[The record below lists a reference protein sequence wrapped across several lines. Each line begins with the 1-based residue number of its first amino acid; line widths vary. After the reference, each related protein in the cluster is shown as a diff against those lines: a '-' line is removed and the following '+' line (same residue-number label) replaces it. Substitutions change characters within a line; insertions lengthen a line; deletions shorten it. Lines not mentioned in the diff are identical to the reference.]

1 MTKETAFKAVIA
13 EIPAQLDLDQMDV
26 LNRKVDQMLRL
37 MDDQVHLQKVSLL
50 EAGHMLRFNGPKG
63 RRISLSLPDAQDDY
77 VQRVI
82 LRTRSFYE
90 VRLLATVEAMG
101 IVGKDSVVCDVGANI
116 GNHTIY
122 FGTADQA
129 TTFLAKFGYKP
140 SPIGLNDV
148 IFRV

>member
-1 MTKETAFKAVIA
+1 MVTKKTAFKAVIA

-90 VRLLATVEAMG
+90 ARLLATVEAMG
-101 IVGKDSVVCDVGANI
+101 DRRQRQRRVRRGGEYRQPHHLFWHVHGRGQGA
-116 GNHTIY
+116 
-122 FGTADQA
+122 
-129 TTFLAKFGYKP
+129 
-140 SPIGLNDV
+140 GL
-148 IFRV
+148 